1 MYRYTVVAKRAVPLI
16 IKLKHSSTVVR
27 VLDKNMLV
35 RLKRTVPSML
45 KQKGD
50 WMSDRLRIF
59 GIVALLGFMAGV
71 IAQVTAEYI
80 IPWLM
85 VVLPSLINI
94 KWVVSGFAGAAL
106 TLVLVT
112 VWAYVTGNRSKM

>member
-1 MYRYTVVAKRAVPLI
+1 MT
-16 IKLKHSSTVVR
+16 
-27 VLDKNMLV
+27 
-35 RLKRTVPSML
+35 
-45 KQKGD
+45 
-50 WMSDRLRIF
+50 DRIRIF
-59 GIVALLGFMAGV
+59 GIVAILGFMAGV

-85 VVLPSLINI
+85 AVLPSLINI

-112 VWAYVTGNRSKM
+112 VWAYVSNNRNRM